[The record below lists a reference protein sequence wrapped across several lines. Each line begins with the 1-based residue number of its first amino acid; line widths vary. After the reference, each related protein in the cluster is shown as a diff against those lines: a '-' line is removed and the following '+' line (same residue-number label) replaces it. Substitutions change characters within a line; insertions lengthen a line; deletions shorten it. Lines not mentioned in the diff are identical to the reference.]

1 MTTFDRNEGKM
12 NIKVINDKVLHFTAG
27 FLIALLAGCIL
38 DPITGFLTAA
48 IIGAAKEIWDYFG
61 HGTSDR
67 DDLIA
72 TVQGGVIGC
81 LLLILL
87 RMLG

>member
-1 MTTFDRNEGKM
+1 M
-12 NIKVINDKVLHFTAG
+12 NDKLKH
-27 FLIALLAGCIL
+27 LLAGFIISLLFIL
-38 DPITGFLTAA
+38 VSQNIVVGFIAA
-48 IIGAAKEIWDYFG
+48 FIIGAAKEIWDYFG